1 MKIGGLQKIT
11 LIDFPGRIACTVF
24 LSGCNYRCPWCHN
37 PELVLSKLIEKHSPI
52 SSKDFFQFLKE
63 RRNLLEGVCIGGGEP
78 TLNNDLIKFCQ
89 KIKKFGYQIKLDT
102 NGSNPEMLK
111 DLIER
116 KLIDYIAIDIK
127 APKKKYLEAIGFKG
141 CLDNY
146 LLDKI
151 QESINILK
159 NGEIDY
165 EFRTT
170 LIPNLLNREDILS
183 ITQWIRP
190 AKRYVLQ
197 NFRAGKTI
205 SAEFEKLKPFSE
217 EFLFSLKK
225 TITPFFEIVEL
236 R

>member
-1 MKIGGLQKIT
+1 MKIGGLQKVT
-11 LIDFPGRIACTVF
+11 LIDFPGRISCTVF
-24 LSGCNYRCPWCHN
+24 LSGCNYLCPWCHN
-37 PELVLSKLIEKHSPI
+37 PELVLSELIKKHSPI

-63 RRNLLEGVCIGGGEP
+63 RRKLLEGACIGGGEP
-78 TLNNDLIKFCQ
+78 TIHPDLPEFCQ
-89 KIKKFGYQIKLDT
+89 KIKKLGYQIKLDT
-102 NGSNPEMLK
+102 NGSNPKMLK

-116 KLIDYIAIDIK
+116 KLIDYIAVDIK
-127 APKKKYLEAIGFKG
+127 APKEKYSEAIGFKG
-141 CLDNY
+141 CINNY

-151 QESINILK
+151 EKSIDILK
-159 NGEIDY
+159 DGKIDY

-183 ITQWIRP
+183 IAQWIRP

-205 SAEFEKLKPFSE
+205 SAEFERTNPFSE

-225 TITPFFEIVEL
+225 AITPFFEIVEL